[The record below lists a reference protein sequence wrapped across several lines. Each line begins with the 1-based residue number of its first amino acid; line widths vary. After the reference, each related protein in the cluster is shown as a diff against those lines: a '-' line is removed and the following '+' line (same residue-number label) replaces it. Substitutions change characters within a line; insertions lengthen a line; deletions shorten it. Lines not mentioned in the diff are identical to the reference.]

1 MVMWMRMYFDYKNH
15 TTEEHSECV
24 SNHIKVGTNQ
34 EDGYSTNLFSG
45 DCKVIGKDVCKR
57 IIL

>member
-1 MVMWMRMYFDYKNH
+1 MYFDYKNH
-15 TTEEHSECV
+15 TTEEHSERV